1 MAHTDL
7 SRGAGEAQA
16 SSDRSIEQATLI
28 GTLLHLWPYIWPGD
42 RVDLKMRVVW
52 SMVLLLVAKLATLSV
67 PFTFKWA
74 IDALTGAGSAPVQP
88 SNWTMWLIASP
99 LIMTGSYGAIRVL
112 MAILTQWRD
121 GIFARVAMHAVR
133 KLAYLTFV
141 HMHELSL
148 RFHLERKTGGL
159 TRVLMAILT
168 QWRDGIFARVAMH
181 AVRKLAYLTFVHM
194 HELSLRFHLER
205 KTGGLTRVL
214 ERGRLGI
221 EVIVRM
227 VILQLAPTIVEVSLL
242 MGVLLWQ
249 FDWRYVLVTMI
260 TVVIFMYYTYVAT
273 EWRIEIR
280 RKMND
285 SDTEAN
291 TKAID
296 SLLNYETVKYF
307 SAEEREATRYDRSM
321 ERYERNSVKTYTS
334 LAVLNTGQ
342 AVIFTAGL
350 TATMLMC
357 AIGVRNGTNTVGD
370 FVMVNAM
377 MIQLYQPLNFMGM
390 VYREI
395 KQAVI
400 DIEKM
405 FSVLSRNPEIKD
417 VPGAKPLI
425 VTTGSVR
432 FDDVRFS
439 YDPERPILK
448 GLSFEVPAGKTVA
461 IVGPSG
467 AGKSTISRL
476 LFRLYDVSS
485 GKILIDGQDIRNVT
499 QSSLRA
505 SIGMVPQDTV
515 LFNDTI
521 RYNIRYGR
529 WDADDAEVEQAAQ
542 LAQIDGFIRMSPKGY
557 ETQVGERGLKLSGG
571 EKQRV
576 AIARTVLKAPP
587 ILVLD
592 EATSALDSHTE
603 QEIQDA
609 LERVSRNRTSL
620 VIAHRLSTIVGAD
633 EIIVLDQGRIAERG
647 THSQLLATDGLYA
660 SMWNRQ
666 REAQEAR
673 ERLARIADENEA
685 PNRAPPPVDDVL
697 VTPAAAE

>member
-1 MAHTDL
+1 MAN
-7 SRGAGEAQA
+7 AGSSA
-16 SSDRSIEQATLI
+16 SNPVSAAAENALAELKAEKATLF
-28 GTLLHLWPYIWPGD
+28 GTLAHLWPYIWPGD
-42 RVDLKMRVVW
+42 RFDLKMRVVW
-52 SMVLLLVAKLATLSV
+52 SVVLLLIAKLATLAV

-74 IDALTGAGSAPVQP
+74 TDALTGTGSAPVQA
-88 SNWTMWLIASP
+88 SNWTLWLIASP
-99 LIMTGSYGAIRVL
+99 LLMTASYGGMRIL
-112 MAILTQWRD
+112 MAVLTQWRD
-121 GIFARVAMHAVR
+121 GIFAKVAMHAVR
-133 KLAYLTFV
+133 KLAYLTF
-141 HMHELSL
+141 
-148 RFHLERKTGGL
+148 
-159 TRVLMAILT
+159 I
-168 QWRDGIFARVAMH
+168 
-181 AVRKLAYLTFVHM
+181 HM

-214 ERGRLGI
+214 ERGRTGI
-221 EVIVRM
+221 ETIVRM
-227 VILQLAPTIVEVSLL
+227 VILQLAPTIVELSLL
-242 MGVLLWQ
+242 MAVLVWQ
-249 FDWRYVLVTMI
+249 FDWRYALVTLA
-260 TVVIFMYYTYVAT
+260 TVIVYMYYTYIAT

-307 SAEEREATRYDRSM
+307 SAEDREATRYDKSM
-321 ERYERNSVKTYTS
+321 ERYESASVKTYTS

-342 AVIFTAGL
+342 AVIFTFGL
-350 TATMLMC
+350 SATMMMC
-357 AIGVRNGTNTVGD
+357 AVGVRNGTNTVGD
-370 FVMVNAM
+370 FVMINAM

-395 KQAVI
+395 KQAII

-405 FSVLSRNPEIKD
+405 FGVLGRNPEVKD
-417 VPGAKPLI
+417 VPGARPLQ
-425 VTTGSVR
+425 VSTGVVR
-432 FDDVRFS
+432 FDNVQFS

-476 LFRLYDVSS
+476 LFRLYDVS
-485 GKILIDGQDIRNVT
+485 GGQITIDGQNIRDVT
-499 QSSLRA
+499 QASLRA

-529 WDADDAEVEQAAQ
+529 WDATDAEVEEAA
-542 LAQIDGFIRMSPKGY
+542 AMAKIDGFIRRSPHGY
-557 ETQVGERGLKLSGG
+557 ETEVGERGLKLSGG

-576 AIARTVLKAPP
+576 AIARTILKGPP
-587 ILVLD
+587 ILLLD

-603 QEIQDA
+603 QEIQDE
-609 LERVSRNRTSL
+609 LEKVSRNRTSL

-633 EIIVLDQGRIAERG
+633 EIIVLDQGRIVERG
-647 THSQLLATDGLYA
+647 THSRLLAANGLYA

-673 ERLARIADENEA
+673 EKLAMMADENIA
-685 PNRAPPPVDDVL
+685 LNRAPPQVDDPL
-697 VTPAAAE
+697 VAPAAAE

>member
-1 MAHTDL
+1 MAHHHHGSVPATD
-7 SRGAGEAQA
+7 A
-16 SSDRSIEQATLI
+16 STPSSANAEKATLV
-28 GTLLHLWPYIWPGD
+28 GTLVHLWPYIWPGD
-42 RVDLKMRVVW
+42 RADLKMRVVW
-52 SMVLLLVAKLATLSV
+52 SVVLLLFAKLATLSV

-74 IDALTGAGSAPVQP
+74 IDALNGTNSAPVQ
-88 SNWTMWLIASP
+88 SDNWMMWLIASP
-99 LIMTGSYGAIRVL
+99 LLMTIGYGAVRII
-112 MAILTQWRD
+112 MAVLTQWRD

-133 KLAYLTFV
+133 
-141 HMHELSL
+141 
-148 RFHLERKTGGL
+148 R
-159 TRVLMAILT
+159 
-168 QWRDGIFARVAMH
+168 
-181 AVRKLAYLTFVHM
+181 LAYLTFVHM

-214 ERGRLGI
+214 ERGRTGI
-221 EVIVRM
+221 ETIVRM
-227 VILQLAPTIVEVSLL
+227 VILQLIPTIVEVALL
-242 MGVLLWQ
+242 SAVLFWQ
-249 FDWRYVLVTMI
+249 FDWRYVVAVLI
-260 TVVIFMYYTYVAT
+260 TVVVFMYFTYVAT

-307 SAEEREATRYDRSM
+307 GAEEREARRYDRSM
-321 ERYERNSVKTYTS
+321 ERYEQASVKTYTS

-342 AVIFTAGL
+342 AIIFTAGL
-350 TATMLMC
+350 TATMMMC
-357 AIGVRNGTNTVGD
+357 AVGIRNGTHTVGD
-370 FVMVNAM
+370 FVLINAM
-377 MIQLYQPLNFMGM
+377 MIQLYVPLNFMGM

-395 KQAVI
+395 KQAII

-405 FSVLSRNPEIKD
+405 FEVLSRNPEVKD
-417 VPGAKPLI
+417 RPGAQPLSI
-425 VTTGSVR
+425 SAGTVR
-432 FDDVRFS
+432 FEDVRFS
-439 YDPERPILK
+439 YDPDRPILR

-476 LFRLYDVSS
+476 LFRLYDISG

-499 QSSLRA
+499 QASLRA

-529 WDADDAEVEQAAQ
+529 WDASDVEVEEAAQ
-542 LAQIDGFIRMSPKGY
+542 LAQIDAFIKMSPKGY

-576 AIARTVLKAPP
+576 AIARTILKAPP

-603 QEIQDA
+603 HEIQEA
-609 LERVSRNRTSL
+609 LDRVSRNRTSL

-647 THSQLLATDGLYA
+647 THAQLLAADGLYA

-666 REAQEAR
+666 REAEAAR
-673 ERLARIADENEA
+673 EKLAQIDDDNEA
-685 PNRAPPPVDDVL
+685 PNRLPPQVAEPGADSAPA
-697 VTPAAAE
+697 PADKPLPTAAE

>member
-1 MAHTDL
+1 MAHPH
-7 SRGAGEAQA
+7 SSPQAGETPPQER
-16 SSDRSIEQATLI
+16 SSAAEQATLV
-28 GTLLHLWPYIWPGD
+28 GTLIHLWPYIWPSD
-42 RVDLKMRVVW
+42 RVDLKMRVLW
-52 SMVLLLVAKLATLSV
+52 SVVLLLIAKLATLAV

-74 IDALTGAGSAPVQP
+74 TDALSGTGSAPIEAA
-88 SNWTMWLIASP
+88 NWTLWVIASP
-99 LIMTGSYGAIRVL
+99 LIMTASYGALRIL
-112 MAILTQWRD
+112 MAVLTQWRD

-133 KLAYLTFV
+133 KLAT
-141 HMHELSL
+141 
-148 RFHLERKTGGL
+148 
-159 TRVLMAILT
+159 I
-168 QWRDGIFARVAMH
+168 
-181 AVRKLAYLTFVHM
+181 TFVHM

-214 ERGRLGI
+214 ERGRNGI
-221 EVIVRM
+221 ETIVRM
-227 VILQLAPTIVEVSLL
+227 VILQLMPTIVEVALL
-242 MGVLLWQ
+242 MVVLSWQ
-249 FDWRYVLVTMI
+249 FDWRYVLATLAM
-260 TVVIFMYYTYVAT
+260 VVVFMSFTYYAT
-273 EWRIEIR
+273 EWRIGIR
-280 RKMND
+280 RKMNE
-285 SDTEAN
+285 SDVDAN

-307 SAEEREATRYDRSM
+307 GSEQREAARYDRSM
-321 ERYERNSVKTYTS
+321 ERYEQASVKTYTS
-334 LAVLNTGQ
+334 LTLLNTGQ
-342 AVIFTAGL
+342 AVIFTMGL
-350 TATMLMC
+350 SATMVMC
-357 AIGVRNGTNTVGD
+357 AIGVRNGRNTVGD
-370 FVMVNAM
+370 FVMINAM

-405 FSVLSRNPEIKD
+405 FEVLARDAEIKD
-417 VPGAKPLI
+417 APGAKPLA
-425 VTTGSVR
+425 VTAGIVR
-432 FDDVRFS
+432 FDDVGFA

-485 GKILIDGQDIRNVT
+485 GSITIDGQDIRHVA
-499 QSSLRA
+499 QASLRA
-505 SIGMVPQDTV
+505 AIGMVPQDTV

-529 WDADDAEVEQAAQ
+529 WDAGDAEVEEAAR

-603 QEIQDA
+603 HEIQEA

-620 VIAHRLSTIVGAD
+620 VIAHRLSTIVSAD

-647 THSQLLATDGLYA
+647 THAGLLAQDGLYA

-666 REAQEAR
+666 REAEAAR
-673 ERLARIADENEA
+673 ERLALVDDDNEA
-685 PNRAPPPVDDVL
+685 PNRLPPPADDIV
-697 VTPAAAE
+697 PAAAE

>member
-1 MAHTDL
+1 MTHFDSAPDTGDQKPAPDNPF
-7 SRGAGEAQA
+7 G
-16 SSDRSIEQATLI
+16 QATLT
-28 GTLLHLWPYIWPGD
+28 GTLVHLWPYVWPSD

-52 SMVLLLVAKLATLSV
+52 SVVLLLLAKVATLAV

-74 IDALTGAGSAPVQP
+74 IDALTGANTAPVQA
-88 SNWTMWLIASP
+88 SNWTFWLIASP
-99 LIMTGSYGAIRVL
+99 LIMTLSYGGLRVL
-112 MAILTQWRD
+112 MA
-121 GIFARVAMHAVR
+121 V
-133 KLAYLTFV
+133 
-141 HMHELSL
+141 
-148 RFHLERKTGGL
+148 
-159 TRVLMAILT
+159 LT

-214 ERGRLGI
+214 ERGRTAI

-227 VILQLAPTIVEVSLL
+227 VILQLVPTIVEVSLL
-242 MGVLLWQ
+242 TLVLLWK
-249 FDWRYVLVTMI
+249 FDWRYVVSTMI
-260 TVVIFMYYTYVAT
+260 MVVIYMYYTYLAT

-285 SDTEAN
+285 SDTDAN

-307 SAEEREATRYDRSM
+307 NAEEREAARYDRSM
-321 ERYERNSVKTYTS
+321 ERYEQASVKTYTS
-334 LAVLNTGQ
+334 LALLNTGQ

-350 TATMLMC
+350 TTTMLMC
-357 AIGVRNGTNTVGD
+357 AIGVRSGHNTVGD

-405 FSVLSRNPEIKD
+405 FSVLSRTAEIMD
-417 VPGAKPLI
+417 VPGAKRLV
-425 VTTGSVR
+425 VTSGTLR
-432 FDDVRFS
+432 FDNVQFAYEPD
-439 YDPERPILK
+439 RPILR

-485 GKILIDGQDIRNVT
+485 GRILIDGQDIRTVT
-499 QSSLRA
+499 QDSLRA

-529 WDADDAEVEQAAQ
+529 WNATDAEVERAAQ
-542 LAQIDGFIRMSPKGY
+542 LAQIDTFIRMAPKGY

-603 QEIQDA
+603 HEIQEA
-609 LERVSRNRTSL
+609 LDRVSRNRTSL
-620 VIAHRLSTIVGAD
+620 VIAHRLSTIVSAD

-647 THSQLLATDGLYA
+647 THGELLAKGGLYA

-666 REAQEAR
+666 REAEEAR
-673 ERLARIADENEA
+673 ERLALVDEDNVA
-685 PNRAPPPVDDVL
+685 PDREPPQPVDD
-697 VTPAAAE
+697 TPVAAAAE

>member
-1 MAHTDL
+1 MAHID
-7 SRGAGEAQA
+7 SGRGAGEALPSA
-16 SSDRSIEQATLI
+16 TSIEQATLI
-28 GTLLHLWPYIWPGD
+28 GTLAHLWPYIWPGD
-42 RVDLKMRVVW
+42 RADLKMRVVW
-52 SMVLLLVAKLATLSV
+52 SMVLLLIAKVATLAV

-74 IDALTGAGSAPVQP
+74 IDALTGADTAPVQA
-88 SNWTMWLIASP
+88 SNWTLWLIASP
-99 LIMTGSYGAIRVL
+99 LIMTLSYGGLRVL
-112 MAILTQWRD
+112 MAVLTQWRD

-148 RFHLERKTGGL
+148 C
-159 TRVLMAILT
+159 
-168 QWRDGIFARVAMH
+168 
-181 AVRKLAYLTFVHM
+181 
-194 HELSLRFHLER
+194 FHLER

-214 ERGRLGI
+214 ERGRTGI

-227 VILQLAPTIVEVSLL
+227 VILQLIPTIVEVTLL
-242 MGVLLWQ
+242 MGVLLWK
-249 FDWRYVLVTMI
+249 FDWRYVLATMI
-260 TVVIFMYYTYVAT
+260 TVVIFMYYTYLAT

-280 RKMND
+280 RKMNE
-285 SDTEAN
+285 SDTDAN

-307 SAEEREATRYDRSM
+307 GAEEREATRYDRSM
-321 ERYERNSVKTYTS
+321 ERYERASVKTYTS

-342 AVIFTAGL
+342 AIIFTAGL
-350 TATMLMC
+350 TATMVMC
-357 AIGVRNGTNTVGD
+357 AIGVRNGQNTVGD

-395 KQAVI
+395 KQAII

-417 VPGAKPLI
+417 VPGARPLV
-425 VTTGSVR
+425 VTSGNLR
-432 FDDVRFS
+432 FEDVRFS
-439 YDPERPILK
+439 YDPERAILK

-499 QSSLRA
+499 QTSLRA
-505 SIGMVPQDTV
+505 AIGMVPQDTV

-529 WDADDAEVEQAAQ
+529 WDASDAEVEGAAK
-542 LAQIDGFIRMSPKGY
+542 LAQIDPFIRMSPKGY

-576 AIARTVLKAPP
+576 AIARTILKAPP

-603 QEIQDA
+603 HEIQEA

-647 THSQLLATDGLYA
+647 THTQLLASGGLYA

-685 PNRAPPPVDDVL
+685 PNREPPPVDDVL

>member
-1 MAHTDL
+1 M
-7 SRGAGEAQA
+7 
-16 SSDRSIEQATLI
+16 
-28 GTLLHLWPYIWPGD
+28 
-42 RVDLKMRVVW
+42 
-52 SMVLLLVAKLATLSV
+52 
-67 PFTFKWA
+67 
-74 IDALTGAGSAPVQP
+74 
-88 SNWTMWLIASP
+88 
-99 LIMTGSYGAIRVL
+99 
-112 MAILTQWRD
+112 
-121 GIFARVAMHAVR
+121 
-133 KLAYLTFV
+133 
-141 HMHELSL
+141 
-148 RFHLERKTGGL
+148 
-159 TRVLMAILT
+159 
-168 QWRDGIFARVAMH
+168 
-181 AVRKLAYLTFVHM
+181 
-194 HELSLRFHLER
+194 
-205 KTGGLTRVL
+205 
-214 ERGRLGI
+214 
-221 EVIVRM
+221 
-227 VILQLAPTIVEVSLL
+227 
-242 MGVLLWQ
+242 LLWQ
-249 FDWRYVLVTMI
+249 FDWRYVLVTLI
-260 TVVIFMYYTYVAT
+260 TVVVFMYYTYVAT

-280 RKMND
+280 RKMNE

-307 SAEEREATRYDRSM
+307 SAEQREATRYDHSM

-342 AVIFTAGL
+342 AIIFTAGL

-370 FVMVNAM
+370 FVMINAM

-417 VPGAKPLI
+417 VAGAQPLI
-425 VTTGSVR
+425 VTSGSVR

-439 YDPERPILK
+439 YDPDRQILK

-476 LFRLYDVSS
+476 LFRLYDVSG

-499 QSSLRA
+499 QASLRA

-529 WDADDAEVEQAAQ
+529 WDATDAEVEEAAQ

-576 AIARTVLKAPP
+576 AIARTILKAPP

-647 THSQLLATDGLYA
+647 THSQLLASGGLYA

-673 ERLARIADENEA
+673 ERLALIADENEA
-685 PNRAPPPVDDVL
+685 PNRIPPPVNDALATTPPAKAELTELNPLPL
-697 VTPAAAE
+697 VTQLPRHSHVGSKPRFVR